1 MISRSHARTMA
12 AYNRWQNDAVYA
24 AAATLDEAE
33 RLRERGAF
41 FGSIHGTLA
50 HILWADHVWLSRFD
64 QRARPGVL
72 QKDSA
77 SYGGDWTALRASRG
91 ETDALIEGWTASL
104 DEAALASTLEWFSG
118 SSRQHAR
125 APVWVVAT
133 HLFNHQTHHRGQVH
147 AMLTAAG
154 AQTED
159 TDLFLMPRAF
169 WPQDDHD
176 KRSHEAA

>member
-1 MISRSHARTMA
+1 MISRSHVRTMA
-12 AYNRWQNDAVYA
+12 AYNRWQNDAIYA
-24 AAATLDEAE
+24 AAATLDEKE
-33 RLRERGAF
+33 RMRDRGAF

-64 QRARPGVL
+64 KCARPGVL

-77 SYGGDWTALRASRG
+77 SYGGEWAAMRAARH
-91 ETDALIEGWTASL
+91 ETDVLMESWTASL
-104 DEAALASTLEWFSG
+104 DEAALASVLEWFSG
-118 SSRQHAR
+118 SSQQHAR

-154 AQTED
+154 VRTED
-159 TDLFLMPRAF
+159 TDLFLMPRAR
-169 WPQDDHD
+169 WPRDDHD
-176 KRSHEAA
+176 KALDESV